1 MQNAAGGGTSAQFD
15 VRNDSYRS
23 IVSDLVSLVER
34 VRESMKL
41 IELAVAEETPPGNQ
55 ELAANVI
62 VLDDVTPR
70 YAKAY
75 AELAASNAGLGM
87 AVHLMLDTRTSRHGR
102 DGRDGNARRP
112 FRAIGGA

>member
-1 MQNAAGGGTSAQFD
+1 MQNAADGGTSARFD

-34 VRESMKL
+34 VRESVKL
-41 IELAVAEETPPGNQ
+41 IELAVADETPAGNQ
-55 ELAANVI
+55 ELAANII

-87 AVHLMLDTRTSRHGR
+87 ALHLLMDSRTSRHGA
-102 DGRDGNARRP
+102 DGRDRNAHRP

>member
-1 MQNAAGGGTSAQFD
+1 MQNAAGGGISAQFD
-15 VRNDSYRS
+15 VRNDSYHS

-41 IELAVAEETPPGNQ
+41 IELAVAEETSAGNQ

-62 VLDDVTPR
+62 VLDDITPR

-87 AVHLMLDTRTSRHGR
+87 ALHLLLDTRTPR
-102 DGRDGNARRP
+102 DGTDARDGNARRP
-112 FRAIGGA
+112 FHAIGGA